1 MMTNRKSIF
10 PLQPA
15 GVLSPKSG
23 MVPRSRGGSVVV
35 SAPPLPEPLSPAP
48 ELLEL
53 EDEALDDEPSSTVV
67 TGTVVENADES
78 ELGA

>member
-1 MMTNRKSIF
+1 M
-10 PLQPA
+10 
-15 GVLSPKSG
+15 
-23 MVPRSRGGSVVV
+23 

>member
-1 MMTNRKSIF
+1 M
-10 PLQPA
+10 
-15 GVLSPKSG
+15 
-23 MVPRSRGGSVVV
+23 
-35 SAPPLPEPLSPAP
+35 SAPPLPEPLSPAAVVP

-53 EDEALDDEPSSTVV
+53 EDEPLDEPSGTVV